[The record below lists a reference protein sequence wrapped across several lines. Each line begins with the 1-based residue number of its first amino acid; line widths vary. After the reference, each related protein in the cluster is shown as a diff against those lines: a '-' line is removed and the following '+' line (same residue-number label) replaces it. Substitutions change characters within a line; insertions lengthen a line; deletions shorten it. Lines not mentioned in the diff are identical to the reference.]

1 MKEEYFNIFRNRSGQ
16 YNLELNRP
24 LTNDLKLSVYLRGD
38 DGISYIVD
46 LCIFVKMLEK
56 GWNI

>member
-16 YNLELNRP
+16 YNLELKRP

>member
-1 MKEEYFNIFRNRSGQ
+1 MKEEFNIFRNRSGQ
-16 YNLELNRP
+16 YNLELKRP
-24 LTNDLKLSVYLRGD
+24 LTNLKLSVYLRGD

>member
-1 MKEEYFNIFRNRSGQ
+1 MKEEFNIFRNRSGQ
-16 YNLELNRP
+16 YNLELKRP
-24 LTNDLKLSVYLRGD
+24 LTNLKLSVYLRGD

-46 LCIFVKMLEK
+46 LCICVKMLEK